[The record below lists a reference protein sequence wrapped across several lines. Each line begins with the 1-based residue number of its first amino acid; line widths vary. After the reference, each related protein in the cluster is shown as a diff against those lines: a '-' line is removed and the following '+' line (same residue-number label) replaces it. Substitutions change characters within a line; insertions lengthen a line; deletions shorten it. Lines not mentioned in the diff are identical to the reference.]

1 MRQRG
6 LRVPEDTAV
15 AGSNNT
21 GLARILSTLLTS
33 VGYPIRES
41 GEHARRFVYTLIVG
55 DAAPAES
62 RTFVPELFI
71 RRST

>member
-1 MRQRG
+1 

-15 AGSNNT
+15 ASFNNT
-21 GLARILSTLLTS
+21 RMAKILSTLLTT
-33 VGYPIRES
+33 VGYPIREV
-41 GEHARRFVYTLIVG
+41 GEHARRLVYALITG